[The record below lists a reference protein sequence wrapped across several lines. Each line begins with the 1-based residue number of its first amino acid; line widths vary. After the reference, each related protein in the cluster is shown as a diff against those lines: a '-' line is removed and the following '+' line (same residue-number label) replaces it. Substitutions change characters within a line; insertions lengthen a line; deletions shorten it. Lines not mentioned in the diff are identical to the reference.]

1 MPEQNSITIGSK
13 VRIKLNEDIKI
24 VQIVGSAEVDAKKG
38 KISYLSPL
46 GEALLGK
53 SIGEELLISLGN
65 GKTLAVKILDI
76 FWYMGIIDKN
86 KMALYIMIK

>member
-24 VQIVGSAEVDAKKG
+24 VQIVGSAEVDAKKD

-53 SIGEELLISLGN
+53 SIGEELLISLGS
-65 GKTLAVKILDI
+65 GKKLAVKILDI
-76 FWYMGIIDKN
+76 F
-86 KMALYIMIK
+86 

>member
-13 VRIKLNEDIKI
+13 VRVNLNNEIKDFE
-24 VQIVGSAEVDAKKG
+24 IVGSAEVNANQG

-53 SIGEELLISLGN
+53 AADYLFEINLTN
-65 GKTLAVKILDI
+65 GKKLKVKILEVI
-76 FWYMGIIDKN
+76 
-86 KMALYIMIK
+86 

>member
-53 SIGEELLISLGN
+53 SIGEELLISLGS
-65 GKTLAVKILDI
+65 GKKLAVKILDI
-76 FWYMGIIDKN
+76 F
-86 KMALYIMIK
+86 